1 MRAGWMKL
9 AMRIEANGS
18 GRKRGIDHRARG
30 FTLIELVITM
40 AIVAILATI
49 AVPAYTDSVRKG
61 KRGQAKTDL
70 AQVAQMMERCYTA
83 ANTYVGCVPGNVL
96 PAALAVS
103 PSQGTPAY
111 NLALSAVAR
120 TTYTVTATKTGGQV
134 SDSCGNLSLTHTGAK
149 AVSAGTVANCW

>member
-1 MRAGWMKL
+1 MKFAEAGGL
-9 AMRIEANGS
+9 VHT
-18 GRKRGIDHRARG
+18 RGGQRRPGG
-30 FTLIELVITM
+30 FTLIELIITV

-83 ANTYVGCVPGNVL
+83 ANTYVGCFPGDTL
-96 PAALAVS
+96 PAALADS
-103 PSQGTPAY
+103 PTQGTPAY
-111 NLALSAVAR
+111 TMALSLVTR
-120 TTYTVTATKTGGQV
+120 TTYSVTATKTGGQV

-149 AVSAGTVANCW
+149 AVSAGTIADCW